1 MTTLFP
7 TKSSNSERLFL
18 VIPRKMQDCHNFAS
32 VFGRLGKNIFY
43 QFPKMV
49 SSHYHQDKWN
59 LNTCIFTIRTSNRM
73 VLSAINDKFDE
84 W

>member
-7 TKSSNSERLFL
+7 TKSSNPERLFL
-18 VIPRKMQDCHNFAS
+18 VNPRKMQDCHNFAS

-49 SSHYHQDKWN
+49 SNHYHQDK
-59 LNTCIFTIRTSNRM
+59 
-73 VLSAINDKFDE
+73 
-84 W
+84 